1 MNDVSLRRMTEADLA
16 AADALRRLAGWNQ
29 TPEKWRCLLRVEPQ
43 GCFVAEH
50 DSEVIGTVTATT
62 YGQALAWIGMMLVH
76 PAHQRRGIGTRLIR
90 QVLEYLQHR
99 GIECIKLDATP
110 LGRPVYEKVG
120 FVAESTLTRYQ
131 RPAGSERRAPELAVG
146 RTRNLG
152 EADWEAV
159 ERLDTPAFGACRL
172 HLLRNLT
179 PLSRS
184 ALVWPAQGRVLGWG
198 VLRRGANADHLGP
211 LVCGSA
217 EGSRPL
223 VAALL
228 DVAGNSPVVWD
239 VLDQNEAAKAAA
251 GRFGFT
257 PIRNLTRMRL
267 GPNSVTGD
275 PQSQFA
281 IVDPAVG

>member
-1 MNDVSLRRMTEADLA
+1 MNDVSLRRMTEGDLT

-50 DSEVIGTVTATT
+50 NGEVIGTVTATT

-99 GIECIKLDATP
+99 AIACIKLDATP
-110 LGRPVYEKVG
+110 LGQPVYEKVG

-131 RPAGSERRAPELAVG
+131 RLAGSERRTPGNAD
-146 RTRNLG
+146 TRDLSD
-152 EADWEAV
+152 ADWEAV

-172 HLLRNLT
+172 RLLRSLAT
-179 PLSRS
+179 LSRA

-217 EGSRPL
+217 EGSRSL

-228 DVAGNSPVVWD
+228 DVAGNGPVVWD

-257 PIRNLTRMRL
+257 PIRTLTRMRL